1 MDRRIVI
8 SGLAGLTGAML
19 SDSAWAKALTSTE
32 AQAGLRDMLDDGTVA
47 AVTRLGKTD
56 GYWGDDL
63 VRIPLPKPLASA
75 QKIAK
80 PLGLSGLFDELHLR
94 INRGA
99 ETAAPLA
106 KDLFHDAISQMTIK
120 DAVGIVKGGNT
131 SGTEYLQKTT
141 TPRLTDAFT
150 PIIGNALASTG
161 AVDYLDRAVKR
172 NKLQGV
178 VKTDAKTYLSGYA
191 VKYAL
196 DGLFHYIGVEEIAI
210 RRSPAK
216 RASDILKLVF
226 G

>member
-1 MDRRIVI
+1 MDRRMVI
-8 SGLAGLTGAML
+8 FGAAGVTGALL
-19 SDSAWAKALTSTE
+19 SQAAWAKALTSTE

-47 AVTRLGKTD
+47 AVTRLGKAD
-56 GYWGDDL
+56 GYWGDTV
-63 VRIPLPKPLASA
+63 VRIPLPKTLASA
-75 QKIAK
+75 QKLAK
-80 PLGLSGLFDELHLR
+80 PLGLSGVFDELHLR

-99 ETAAPLA
+99 EAAAPLA
-106 KDLFHDAISQMTIK
+106 KDLFHDAIHQMTIK
-120 DAVGIVKGGNT
+120 DAVSIVKGSNT

-141 TPRLTDAFT
+141 TPRLTEAFT
-150 PIIGNALASTG
+150 PIIGNTLASTG
-161 AVDYLDRAVKR
+161 AVEYLDRAVKR

-191 VKYAL
+191 VQYAL
-196 DGLFHYIGVEEIAI
+196 NGLFHYIGVEETAI

>member
-8 SGLAGLTGAML
+8 SSLVGMTGTLL
-19 SDSAWAKALTSTE
+19 SGAASAKALTSNE

-47 AVTRLGKTD
+47 AVTRLGQTD
-56 GYWGDDL
+56 GYWGDAL
-63 VRIPLPKPLASA
+63 VRIPLPKTFAAA
-75 QKIAK
+75 QKLAK
-80 PLGLSGLFDELHLR
+80 PLGLSAVFDELHLR

-99 ETAAPLA
+99 EAAAPLA
-106 KDLFHDAISQMTIK
+106 KDLFHDAIRQMTIK
-120 DAVGIVKGGNT
+120 DAVSIVKGSNT
-131 SGTEYLQKTT
+131 AGTEYLQKTT
-141 TPRLTDAFT
+141 TPRLTEAFT
-150 PIIGNALASTG
+150 PIIGNSLASTG
-161 AVDYLDRAVKR
+161 AVEYLDRAVKR

-191 VKYAL
+191 VSFAL
-196 DGLFHYIGVEEIAI
+196 NGLFHYIGVEETAI

>member
-8 SGLAGLTGAML
+8 AGLAGLTGTLL
-19 SDSAWAKALTSTE
+19 SDAAWAKALTSSE

-56 GYWGDDL
+56 GYWGDSL

-99 ETAAPLA
+99 EAAAPLA

-141 TPRLTDAFT
+141 TPRLTEAFM
-150 PIIGNALASTG
+150 PVIGNALASTG
-161 AVDYLDRAVKR
+161 AVDYLDRVVKR

-178 VKTDAKTYLSGYA
+178 VKTDARTYLSSYA
-191 VKYAL
+191 VSFAL
-196 DGLFHYIGVEEIAI
+196 DGLFHYIGVEETAI